1 MTMSITMEL
10 DEVAEMLDTERL
22 TIGEENGCIVMRV
35 PATSANRAVATGIVS
50 QARVEKIL
58 RQHNLIIESV
68 DVINNLIAASRQYE
82 DIRNDDSRTRVMNA
96 VRKSEL
102 YIEKTVLEARK

>member
-35 PATSANRAVATGIVS
+35 PATSANRAIASEIVS

-58 RQHNLIIESV
+58 RQHNLIVESV
-68 DVINNLIAASRQYE
+68 DAINGLVAAARLYDGAKSADNKE
-82 DIRNDDSRTRVMNA
+82 RVMGA
-96 VRKSEL
+96 VRKAEL